1 MRLAILPGASPSNL
15 KGTCKPS
22 PGATAGIW
30 VLSRAL
36 TPRTAGKDED
46 TSGELRNTASSR
58 LLRQKSTC
66 SCQNHEREWTL
77 TWVGC
82 PYAHP
87 PRSNRPAPAVPVCP
101 WERASLWPPEG
112 SKSQQWWHKAPLSAK
127 KSSEKMLKNRI
138 STDESPQDQEFK
150 AAQWRRRSK

>member
-1 MRLAILPGASPSNL
+1 MRLAILPRASPSNL

-36 TPRTAGKDED
+36 TPRTARKDED

-77 TWVGC
+77 TWVTSVNRLSIC
-82 PYAHP
+82 SP
-87 PRSNRPAPAVPVCP
+87 PTEQQACTSCSSLSLATGLTVTTRGQQKPAMVAQGTSVC
-101 WERASLWPPEG
+101 
-112 SKSQQWWHKAPLSAK
+112 
-127 KSSEKMLKNRI
+127 
-138 STDESPQDQEFK
+138 QEIK
-150 AAQWRRRSK
+150 